1 MGNGEWGVGRRYLLP
16 TPHSPLPTPYSPF
29 PKFYEE
35 FMSSNQFTRREFV
48 KVSGAAAL
56 AHSIPSAAQRSSKKT
71 SELLLYVGTYTNG
84 KSEGI
89 YVYRM
94 NPGGGE
100 LKHAA
105 TVKGVSNPS
114 FLAIDPKRRFLY
126 AANESRELA
135 AKKGGGVTALAIDR
149 RTEKMR

>member
-1 MGNGEWGVGRRYLLP
+1 
-16 TPHSPLPTPYSPF
+16 
-29 PKFYEE
+29 
-35 FMSSNQFTRREFV
+35 MSSNQFTRREFV

-56 AHSIPSAAQRSSKKT
+56 AHSIPSAAQNESKRRSND
-71 SELLLYVGTYTNG
+71 LLLYVGTYTNG

-89 YVYRM
+89 YVYRL
-94 NPGGGE
+94 NPDGGE

-126 AANESRELA
+126 AANESGEFAGR
-135 AKKGGGVTALAIDR
+135 KGGGVTAFAIDR
-149 RTEKMR
+149 KTGDLRELKIGRAHV